1 MFFLETA
8 MTAVVYPGAI
18 ARACSALDEAPL
30 FRDLP
35 DGYLRVMIRIIKKI
49 NLARLTAPIVAS
61 RATLARES
69 GKSVETVHRVV
80 KWLEERG
87 LVQRSQK
94 ARAGLRG
101 SSSPLVPTPALL
113 DALQLINAP
122 ASPYDKARQSANA
135 SLAPSAHGSEKKE
148 AATPPATKPSAS
160 SAGAFVQ
167 FEGMKLP
174 ADLAWLVKE
183 QGLKASGVLDLMKR
197 ARLAQQRLSDVVAS
211 TRQYLQGLQGRALY
225 AYLRALLGKGRDFA
239 DKVVEKVGELKE
251 QEQREYLRHKAQAL
265 AGRQFTNREGSVHV
279 LVEESGML
287 IETREGRRG
296 ARPMCQSF
304 LDAIEAGRLVPVRE
318 GDL

>member
-1 MFFLETA
+1 

-18 ARACSALDEAPL
+18 ARACSALDEAAL

-35 DGYLRVMIRIIKKI
+35 DGYFRVLIRIIKKI

-61 RATLARES
+61 RATLAKEA
-69 GKSVETVHRVV
+69 GKSVETVQRVV
-80 KWLEERG
+80 KWLEARG

-113 DALQLINAP
+113 EALQLINAP
-122 ASPYDKARQSANA
+122 ASPADKARQSAGA
-135 SLAPSAHGSEKKE
+135 SLTAPAPGSEKKE
-148 AATPPATKPSAS
+148 AATPPAAKPLANPL
-160 SAGAFVQ
+160 GAFVQ
-167 FEGMKLP
+167 FGAMKLP
-174 ADLAWLVKE
+174 ADLAWLVKD
-183 QGLKASGVLDLMKR
+183 QGLKASGVLELMKR
-197 ARLAQQRLSDVVAS
+197 ARLAQQRLSDVVAA
-211 TRQYLQGLQGRALY
+211 TRQRLQGLQGRALY

-251 QEQREYLRHKAQAL
+251 QQQREYLRHKAEAL
-265 AGRQFTNREGSVHV
+265 AGRQFMNRDGSVRV
-279 LVEESGML
+279 LVDQSGML

-304 LDAIEAGRLVPVRE
+304 LDAIEAGRLMPTRE
-318 GDL
+318 ESL

>member
-1 MFFLETA
+1 
-8 MTAVVYPGAI
+8 MTAVVYPSAI
-18 ARACSALDEAPL
+18 ARACSALDEAAL

-35 DGYLRVMIRIIKKI
+35 DGYFRVLIRIIKKI

-69 GKSVETVHRVV
+69 GKSVETVHRTV

-113 DALQLINAP
+113 GALLLTNAP
-122 ASPYDKARQSANA
+122 ASPADKARQSAGA
-135 SLAPSAHGSEKKE
+135 ALAPACLSHDSGQKE
-148 AATPPATKPSAS
+148 PAAGAAAKPVAKS
-160 SAGAFVQ
+160 SGAFVQ
-167 FEGMKLP
+167 FGPMKLP
-174 ADLAWLVKE
+174 ADLAWLVND
-183 QGLKASGVLDLMKR
+183 QGLKASGVLELMKR
-197 ARLAQQRLSDVVAS
+197 ARLASQRLSDVVAA
-211 TRQYLQGLQGRALY
+211 TRQYLEGLQGRSLY

-239 DKVVEKVGELKE
+239 DKVRDSVGELKG
-251 QEQREYLRHKAQAL
+251 QQAREYLSHKAEAL
-265 AGRQFTNREGSVHV
+265 SGRQFMSRDGSLYVV
-279 LVEESGML
+279 VDESGML
-287 IETREGRRG
+287 LETREGRRA

-318 GDL
+318 AAL